1 MENIKFLDLLKK
13 NFEIV
18 KRDRKRFGILL
29 GVGTFLSFLVIKERI
44 NPISTTMYFILT
56 FGFFIAIS
64 TIIIRMVKEVYEKD
78 ELLDDDYIWKFLE
91 KKIMSV
97 LKVQLIHVMFIV
109 LVLILSSIPIA
120 MLIAFVGSALTRFM
134 PLFYTVAVGIIA
146 IPVIALNIMIG
157 NAVQFYILNENSIID
172 SFKNSIFLAKIDR
185 KMSVISAIKLYGFYY
200 GIIFL
205 AIAVSRW
212 ISPISAIIIS
222 ADFIMFS
229 IVSTL
234 IYYELIKGNE
244 ELFDEEN
251 KELWEE
257 N

>member
-13 NFEIV
+13 SFEIV
-18 KRDRKRFGILL
+18 KGDRKRFGILL

-44 NPISTTMYFILT
+44 NPISTTVYMVLT

-64 TIIIRMVKEVYEKD
+64 AIVIRIVKEIYENKKY
-78 ELLDDDYIWKFLE
+78 LDDNYLLGFLE
-91 KKIMSV
+91 KKFMSV

-146 IPVIALNIMIG
+146 IPVIALNIVVG
-157 NAVQFYILNENSIID
+157 NAVQFHLLNENGIID
-172 SFKNSIFLAKIDR
+172 SFKNSIFLGKIDR
-185 KMSVISAIKLYGFYY
+185 KMSIIAAIKLYGFYY
-200 GIIFL
+200 GVIFL
-205 AIAVSRW
+205 AIAVSKW

-222 ADFIMFS
+222 ADFIIFS
-229 IVSTL
+229 IISTL

-251 KELWEE
+251 KDLWEE

>member
-1 MENIKFLDLLKK
+1 MESIKFLNLIKK
-13 NFEIV
+13 SYEIING
-18 KRDRKRFGILL
+18 DRKRFGILL
-29 GVGTFLSFLVIKERI
+29 GIGTTLSFLVIKERI

-56 FGFFIAIS
+56 FGFFIGIS
-64 TIIIRMVKEVYEKD
+64 SIIIRIVKEVYEKN
-78 ELLDDDYIWKFLE
+78 EYLDDSYLLKFLE
-91 KKIMSV
+91 KKFFSV
-97 LKVQLIHVMFIV
+97 LKVQLIHVMFII

-134 PLFYTVAVGIIA
+134 PLFYTVAVAIMA

-157 NAVQFYILNENSIID
+157 NAVQFNLLNENSIID
-172 SFKNSIFLAKIDR
+172 SFKNSIFLGKIDR
-185 KMSVISAIKLYGFYY
+185 KMSVTVAIKLYIAYY

-205 AIAVSRW
+205 SIALSKW
-212 ISPISAIIIS
+212 ISPISAVIIS

-229 IVSTL
+229 VVSTL

-251 KELWEE
+251 SDLWEE

>member
-185 KMSVISAIKLYGFYY
+185 KMSVIIAIKLYGFYY

-205 AIAVSRW
+205 AISLSKW
-212 ISPISAIIIS
+212 ISPMSAAIIS
-222 ADFIMFS
+222 ADFIIFS

-234 IYYELIKGNE
+234 VYYELIKGNE